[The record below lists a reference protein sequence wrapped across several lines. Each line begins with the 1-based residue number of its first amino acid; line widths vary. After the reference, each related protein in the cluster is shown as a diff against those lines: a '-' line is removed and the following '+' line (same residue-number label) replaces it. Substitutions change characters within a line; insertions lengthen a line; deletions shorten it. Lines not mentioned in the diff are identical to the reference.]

1 MHQIQHVRRE
11 VVGQAADNNEPIG
24 MHECLCR
31 SNARSGG
38 GAGAGLTLRL
48 VSKVLFWTTFYIIIV
63 IGGFCV
69 GPKFRC
75 SDVAFPLNKNVVFWP
90 VG

>member
-38 GAGAGLTLRL
+38 GRRRRPYAALSVQSIILD
-48 VSKVLFWTTFYIIIV
+48 YILHNHSY
-63 IGGFCV
+63 
-69 GPKFRC
+69 R
-75 SDVAFPLNKNVVFWP
+75 
-90 VG
+90 